1 MSDPSPKTTTRT
13 TRPWK
18 PTPTQLEVLKSLV
31 DCGEYGRYESVFPEA
46 SVARL
51 VKEGLVEKF
60 APVARYYSQAY
71 LGRRRYV
78 RITEKGKELLKG
90 IKKS

>member
-1 MSDPSPKTTTRT
+1 MSNPSPKTTTRT

-18 PTPTQLEVLKSLV
+18 PKPNQLEILKGLV
-31 DCGEYGRYESVFPEA
+31 DFGEYGRYENVFPEA
-46 SVARL
+46 SIARL

-60 APVARYYSQAY
+60 VPVARYYSQAY

-78 RITEKGKELLKG
+78 KITEKGKEVLKG
-90 IKKS
+90 IKK